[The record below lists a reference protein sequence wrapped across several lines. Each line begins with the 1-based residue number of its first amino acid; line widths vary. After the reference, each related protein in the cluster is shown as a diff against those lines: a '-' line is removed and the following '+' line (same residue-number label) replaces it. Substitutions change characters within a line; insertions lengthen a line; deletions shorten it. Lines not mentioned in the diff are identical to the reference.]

1 MHKTGLTRRG
11 FIGRGVAGIGAAA
24 LPFGLAG
31 RAFAQDGLT
40 IGVVYVGPKDDFG
53 WNQAHAV
60 AMDIL
65 KGVPGVTVDQVV
77 IGTAS
82 VEYDPTATTPADLT
96 KVVEEEGY
104 HVVSAA

>member
-1 MHKTGLTRRG
+1 MDKLTMQITGMTCG
-11 FIGRGVAGIGAAA
+11 HCVAGVT
-24 LPFGLAG
+24 
-31 RAFAQDGLT
+31 RA
-40 IGVVYVGPKDDFG
+40 
-53 WNQAHAV
+53 
-60 AMDIL
+60 L

-82 VEYDPTATTPADLT
+82 VEYDPTATTPAALA

>member
-1 MHKTGLTRRG
+1 MDKLTMQITGMTCG
-11 FIGRGVAGIGAAA
+11 HCVAGVT
-24 LPFGLAG
+24 
-31 RAFAQDGLT
+31 RA
-40 IGVVYVGPKDDFG
+40 
-53 WNQAHAV
+53 
-60 AMDIL
+60 L

-82 VEYDPTATTPADLT
+82 VEYDPTATTPADLA

>member
-1 MHKTGLTRRG
+1 MNKLTMQITGMTCG
-11 FIGRGVAGIGAAA
+11 HCVAGVTSA
-24 LPFGLAG
+24 
-31 RAFAQDGLT
+31 
-40 IGVVYVGPKDDFG
+40 
-53 WNQAHAV
+53 
-60 AMDIL
+60 L

-96 KVVEEEGY
+96 KAVEEEGY

>member
-1 MHKTGLTRRG
+1 MNKLTMQITGMTCG
-11 FIGRGVAGIGAAA
+11 HCVAGVT
-24 LPFGLAG
+24 
-31 RAFAQDGLT
+31 RA
-40 IGVVYVGPKDDFG
+40 
-53 WNQAHAV
+53 
-60 AMDIL
+60 L

-82 VEYDPTATTPADLT
+82 VEYDPTATTPAHLT